1 MGIAKEKL
9 SELDRIRIACNLFEL
24 KDQDKNRN
32 ELQGLCPIHGEKNTS
47 FSYNYEKDVFHC
59 LSCNASGDLV
69 KLWSKVKGYTDI
81 EGFKAFCNEYGISDP
96 AKQKKKELPPLN
108 NSFYKLGELPEP
120 WIKRLYLIRGWSPE
134 VIKKTGIRLQTMY
147 QCKKTGQLNTLK
159 KPERIAI
166 PIKDTAGN
174 ITNIRLYLPG
184 AKKMKIISWGSAYG
198 SAKLFP
204 STPEKDKTVLLCEGE
219 SDTLCALSYGFNAIT
234 QTSKPRKWSKDH
246 LSQFKGRNVVIA
258 YDADK
263 AGQNFAYKFAGPE
276 LLKVAKSVRVIVW
289 PDFMGKMQDG
299 NWPNDHGQDLTDFFI
314 KHCKEKSDLQEL
326 IDSAVLFKAPK
337 NEIQSQ
343 ALDFYS
349 RGVNDRLSFKPR
361 LLADKILS
369 EIDLLSDPKSG
380 LLYSWNNEF
389 WETSH
394 ENYIKA
400 RCIKLLGSE
409 SQQSRVNDAVFQATM
424 LSTIERDRSVN
435 DMQEWICLK
444 NGMFNLDTHELKPHD
459 KEFYSTL
466 QVNVSYDSDS
476 TKTCSRWLKYL
487 DETVKTQ
494 EAIMQLQ
501 EFMGYCLTW
510 DTSLSKCLILIG
522 KGGDGKSQYL
532 KILRELV
539 GPENCSAV
547 AFQDLEKDFSRS
559 SLYMKSVNISTEIG
573 KDVLKS
579 PYFKA
584 IVTGDPIDGCF
595 KHKDSFTFTPTVKLA
610 FAANDLPKVL
620 DNSDGFFRRL
630 LPVHFKTQFLE
641 NDSKTDPDLFDK
653 LKAELSEIF
662 MWALVGL
669 ERLRKQKRFTKSEE
683 TDDIIMNYRRLN
695 NPVVCFVE
703 DECIVDSVH
712 SIKKK
717 DLYDSYESYCS
728 DGNYRCFSK
737 ENFFKELYAALSN
750 IKQSRMSVEGK
761 REYYV
766 KGIQLNAE

>member
-1 MGIAKEKL
+1 MGIAKDKL
-9 SELDRIRIACNLFEL
+9 TELDRIRIACNLFEL
-24 KDQDKNRN
+24 KDQDKNRK
-32 ELQGLCPIHGEKNTS
+32 ELQGLCPIHGESNPS

-59 LSCNASGDLV
+59 LSCTASGDLV

-81 EGFKAFCNEYGISDP
+81 EGFKAFCNEYGLSDP
-96 AKQKKKELPPLN
+96 EKQKKNKELPPLN
-108 NSFYKLGELPEP
+108 NAFYKLGELPEP
-120 WIKRLYLIRGWSPE
+120 WIKRLYLKRGWTPE
-134 VIKKTGIRLQTMY
+134 IIKKIGIRLQTMY
-147 QCKKTGQLNTLK
+147 QCRKTGQLKSLK
-159 KPERIAI
+159 KPQRIAI
-166 PIKDTAGN
+166 PIKDKVGN
-174 ITNIRLYLPG
+174 ITNVRLYLPG

-204 STPEKDKTVLLCEGE
+204 PTPEKDKTVLLCEGE

-234 QTSKPRKWSKDH
+234 QTSKPKKWSKDH
-246 LSQFKGRNVVIA
+246 LKEFKGRDVVIA

-263 AGQNFAYKFAGPE
+263 AGQKFAYSFAGPQ
-276 LLKVAKSVRVIVW
+276 LFNVAKSVRVLVW
-289 PDFMGKMQDG
+289 PDYMGKLQDG

-326 IDSAVLFKAPK
+326 IDSAVLSDLS
-337 NEIQSQ
+337 EINDKSIE
-343 ALDFYS
+343 FFS

-369 EIDLLSDPKSG
+369 ETDLLSDPKSG

-394 ENYIKA
+394 ENYIKE
-400 RCIKLLGSE
+400 RCIKLLGNE

-424 LSTIERDRSVN
+424 LSTIDKDRSVN

-459 KEFYSTL
+459 KVFNSTL
-466 QVNVSYDSDS
+466 QLNISFDPDSK
-476 TKTCSRWLKYL
+476 KTCDRWLTYL
-487 DETVKTQ
+487 DETVETQ

-522 KGGDGKSQYL
+522 KGADGKSLYL
-532 KILRELV
+532 KTLRELV

-573 KDVLKS
+573 KDALKS

-610 FAANDLPKVL
+610 FAANELPRVL

-630 LPVHFKTQFLE
+630 LPVHFKNQFKE
-641 NDSKTDPDLFDK
+641 NDSKTDPDLLEK
-653 LKAELSEIF
+653 LKDELSEIF

-669 ERLRKQKRFTKSEE
+669 ERLRKQKRFTQSVE
-683 TDDIIMNYRRLN
+683 TDDIILNYRRLN

-703 DECIVDSVH
+703 DNCSIVKGSKVP
-712 SIKKK
+712 K
-717 DLYDSYESYCS
+717 DDIYKSFEKYCLN
-728 DGNYRCFSK
+728 GNYRCHSR
-737 ENFFKELYAALSN
+737 ENFFKELHTVMNNLEN
-750 IKQSRMSVEGK
+750 CRPSVNGK
-761 REYYV
+761 RINAV
-766 KGIQLNAE
+766 KGIQLNVV

>member
-1 MGIAKEKL
+1 MGIAKDKL
-9 SELDRIRIACNLFEL
+9 TELDRIRIACNLFEL
-24 KDQDKNRN
+24 KDQDKNRK
-32 ELQGLCPIHGEKNTS
+32 ELQGLCPIHGESNPS

-59 LSCNASGDLV
+59 LSCTASGDLV

-81 EGFKAFCNEYGISDP
+81 EGFKAFCNEYGLSDTE
-96 AKQKKKELPPLN
+96 KQKKNKELPPLN
-108 NSFYKLGELPEP
+108 NAFYKLGELPEP
-120 WIKRLYLIRGWSPE
+120 WIKRLYLKRGWTPE
-134 VIKKTGIRLQTMY
+134 IIKKIGIRLQTMY
-147 QCKKTGQLNTLK
+147 QCRKTGQLKSLK
-159 KPERIAI
+159 KPQRIAI
-166 PIKDTAGN
+166 PIKDKVGN
-174 ITNIRLYLPG
+174 ITNVRLYLPG

-204 STPEKDKTVLLCEGE
+204 PTPEKDKTVLLCEGE

-234 QTSKPRKWSKDH
+234 QTSKPKKWSKDH
-246 LSQFKGRNVVIA
+246 LKEFKGRDVVIA

-263 AGQNFAYKFAGPE
+263 AGQKFAYSFAGPQ
-276 LLKVAKSVRVIVW
+276 LFNVAKSVRVLVW
-289 PDFMGKMQDG
+289 PDYMGKLQDG

-326 IDSAVLFKAPK
+326 IDSAVLSDLS
-337 NEIQSQ
+337 EINDKSIE
-343 ALDFYS
+343 FFS

-369 EIDLLSDPKSG
+369 ETDLLSDPKSG

-394 ENYIKA
+394 ENYIKE
-400 RCIKLLGSE
+400 RCIKLLGNE

-424 LSTIERDRSVN
+424 LSTIDKDRSVN

-459 KEFYSTL
+459 KVFNSTL
-466 QVNVSYDSDS
+466 QLNISFDPDSK
-476 TKTCSRWLKYL
+476 KTCDRWLTYL
-487 DETVKTQ
+487 DETVETQ

-522 KGGDGKSQYL
+522 KGADGKSLYL
-532 KILRELV
+532 KTLRELV

-573 KDVLKS
+573 KDALKS

-610 FAANDLPKVL
+610 FAANELPRVL

-630 LPVHFKTQFLE
+630 LPVHFKNQFKE
-641 NDSKTDPDLFDK
+641 NDSKTDPDLLEK
-653 LKAELSEIF
+653 LKDELSEIF

-669 ERLRKQKRFTKSEE
+669 ERLRKQKRFTQSVE
-683 TDDIIMNYRRLN
+683 TDDIILNYRRLN

-703 DECIVDSVH
+703 DNCSIVKGSKVP
-712 SIKKK
+712 K
-717 DLYDSYESYCS
+717 DDIYKSFEKYCLN
-728 DGNYRCFSK
+728 GNYRCHSR
-737 ENFFKELYAALSN
+737 ENFFKELHTVMNNLEN
-750 IKQSRMSVEGK
+750 CRPSVNGK
-761 REYYV
+761 RINAV
-766 KGIQLNAE
+766 KGIQLNVV